1 MTRITRVALL
11 VMATLPP
18 LAWAQSPFDG
28 TWRPDP
34 QRFDASRP
42 PDAIQLKD
50 HEYSCQSCMPPYKVA
65 ADGKDHPVS
74 FSPRFDSLRIEVQAA
89 NKIHRVASQK
99 GATVFESTLQVS
111 ADGQTL
117 TERQILSDAGPRAV
131 DFTTR
136 SSRVTPVPA
145 GAHAISGSWR
155 LVEGDLT
162 NHDEDTDYRI
172 ADGFL
177 TMSDRMGRSFKAKL
191 DGTDAPYKGDSQ
203 LTTVSVKQTDPLT
216 LEETD
221 KKGGQ
226 AVKVTQWKVDTDG
239 KTMHVRFDDTH
250 GHVQEQTGHKVVAK

>member
-1 MTRITRVALL
+1 MVVGTVPVVAL
-11 VMATLPP
+11 
-18 LAWAQSPFDG
+18 AQSPFDG

-34 QRFDASRP
+34 QHFDASRP

-50 HEYSCQSCMPPYKVA
+50 HEYSCQSCMPPYKVV
-65 ADGKDHPVS
+65 ADGTDRPVS
-74 FSPRFDSLRIEVQAA
+74 FSPRFDSLRIEVQAPT
-89 NKIHRVASQK
+89 KVHRIAKKK
-99 GATVFESTLQVS
+99 GTTVFESTMQVS

-117 TERQILSDAGPRAV
+117 TERQIMSDAGPHVV
-131 DFTTR
+131 DFTAR
-136 SSRVTPVPA
+136 SSRVSPVPA

-155 LVEGDLT
+155 LVEADLT

-172 ADGFL
+172 SDGVL

-203 LTTVSVKQTDPLT
+203 FTSVSVKQIDPLT

-221 KKGGQ
+221 KAGAQ
-226 AVKVTQWKVDTDG
+226 AVKVTQWKVDADG